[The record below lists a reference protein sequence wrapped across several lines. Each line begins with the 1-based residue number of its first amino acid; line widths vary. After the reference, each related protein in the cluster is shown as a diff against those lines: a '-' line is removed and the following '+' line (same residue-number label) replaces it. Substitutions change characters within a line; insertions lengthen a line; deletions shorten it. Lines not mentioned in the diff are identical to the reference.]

1 MKEEYSIYD
10 RIRTATWSDICH
22 AAHMA
27 LTKRKLQEVFSARR
41 IILPVLLGFGVIGY
55 MLYTNYEPGQLDML
69 LQASPFWVGMAL
81 LLLLVRDLGYMY
93 RIRYITDKVLS
104 WKQSFNVIMLWEFA
118 SCALPSVVGG
128 TTVVAYIL
136 FKEKIALGKSIAQ
149 VMVTSMLD
157 NLYFVL
163 AVPLV
168 LYFTKASVLPE
179 LEGLNETLRQSL
191 AIAFFISYLL
201 IALYAS
207 LMFYALFINPKAVK
221 ALLLRLGQ
229 FRAFRR
235 WQQPLFRHAN
245 ELLIASQ
252 HLRTKKVNY
261 WWHAG
266 ISTIFVWTARY
277 MVIGFLIVAFNHLDL
292 HDHLVIF
299 SRNLIYKIVL
309 FVSVTPGAAGIAEIA
324 FPAFFGSFLGGFT
337 TIVVLLYR
345 VLTHYLY
352 LVIGAIVFPRWAAR
366 VFSGGESDEVANA
379 ELPQARTAAV

>member
-1 MKEEYSIYD
+1 
-10 RIRTATWSDICH
+10 
-22 AAHMA
+22 MA
-27 LTKRKLQEVFSARR
+27 LTKRKIQEQFSARR
-41 IILPVLLGFGVIGY
+41 IILPVLLGIGVLGY
-55 MLYTNYEPGQLDML
+55 MLYTSYGPGQLDTL
-69 LQASPFWVGMAL
+69 LQASPMWVGMAL

-128 TTVVAYIL
+128 TTVVAYVL

-168 LYFTKASVLPE
+168 LYFTKANVLPE
-179 LEGLNETLRQSL
+179 LVGLNETLRQSL
-191 AIAFFISYLL
+191 AIAFFVSYLL

-221 ALLLRLGQ
+221 ASLLHLGQ

-235 WQQPLFRHAN
+235 WQLPLFRHAN

-252 HLRTKKVNY
+252 HLRNKKTIY
-261 WWHAG
+261 WWHVG

-277 MVIGFLIVAFNHLDL
+277 MIIGFLIAAFAHLDL

-309 FVSVTPGAAGIAEIA
+309 FVSVTPGAAGIAEIT

-337 TIVVLLYR
+337 AIVVLLYR
-345 VLTHYLY
+345 VLTHYFY
-352 LVIGAIVFPRWAAR
+352 MVIGALVFPRWAAR
-366 VFSGGESDEVANA
+366 VFRGDGSDEVANA
-379 ELPQARTAAV
+379 ALPERRTAAV